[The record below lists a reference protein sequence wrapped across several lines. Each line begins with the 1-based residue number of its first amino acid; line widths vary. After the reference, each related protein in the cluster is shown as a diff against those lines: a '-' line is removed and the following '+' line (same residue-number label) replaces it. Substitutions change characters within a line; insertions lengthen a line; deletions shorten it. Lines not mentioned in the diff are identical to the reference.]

1 MQNLDFYYFYPQT
14 NSCLYLNKKLK
25 FCEMKATVNELW
37 SRGEKV
43 TCGVVTKDTRVQW
56 PWVILVE
63 IVMSNGHT
71 LLNRREQFPYWS
83 LIQEVSQVSHSF
95 TKFVGYIPVLH
106 CTCEHIH
113 ANVFRN
119 VGLRQL
125 WGFVFWKGGW
135 ISRRFIFKVE
145 GKTVFSFNAVVSCSC
160 FEKGPPCLLSCVFLN
175 VYD

>member
-1 MQNLDFYYFYPQT
+1 
-14 NSCLYLNKKLK
+14 
-25 FCEMKATVNELW
+25 
-37 SRGEKV
+37 
-43 TCGVVTKDTRVQW
+43 
-56 PWVILVE
+56 
-63 IVMSNGHT
+63 MSNGHT

-125 WGFVFWKGGW
+125 WGFVF
-135 ISRRFIFKVE
+135 
-145 GKTVFSFNAVVSCSC
+145 
-160 FEKGPPCLLSCVFLN
+160 
-175 VYD
+175 